1 MELGGL
7 DRRGLESAVAIAE
20 VVAWVGLSVSAQ
32 ISGSA
37 SVLE

>member
-1 MELGGL
+1 MELKGS
-7 DRRGLESAVAIAE
+7 DRDGLESAVATAG
-20 VVAWVGLSVSAQ
+20 VVAWVGLAVSAQ